1 MNFFSVSEDGS
12 VCQWILMQNELMKV
26 VRMSLVIDMY
36 PEIELGGIK
45 QTYYGNAIHIL
56 LIMELYA
63 LKIYNNTYIIFVYSQ
78 GYDDCI

>member
-1 MNFFSVSEDGS
+1 LPTGEMNFFSVSEDGA

-45 QTYYGNAIHIL
+45 QTYYGNIIMHIL
-56 LIMELYA
+56 
-63 LKIYNNTYIIFVYSQ
+63 KYNIVF
-78 GYDDCI
+78 CL